1 MLANETVTAR
11 NLRFRKAMSLA
22 FPTKSLVALLVIGI
36 VDLVSTAVLHSK
48 GMIVEL
54 NPLMRGFINQSEWLF
69 AFVKGLTIGVAW
81 GTMVWYAQQNKE
93 FVNKACTYG
102 SAAYVLVRTTWFFG
116 AR

>member
-1 MLANETVTAR
+1 MLASETASAR
-11 NLRFRKAMSLA
+11 NLRFRKVMSLA
-22 FPTKSLVALLVIGI
+22 FPTKSMIALLVIGT
-36 VDLVSTAVLHSK
+36 VDLITTAVLHSK

-69 AFVKGLTIGVAW
+69 AFVKGMTIGVAW
-81 GTMVWYAQQNKE
+81 GTMVWYAQTNRD

-102 SAAYVLVRTTWFFG
+102 SIAYLVVWTTWFFG

>member
-1 MLANETVTAR
+1 MLANETQSAR
-11 NLRFRKAMSLA
+11 NLRFRKLMTFA
-22 FPTKSLVALLVIGI
+22 FPTKSMIVLLAIGI
-36 VDLVSTAVLHSK
+36 IDLISTAVLHSK

-69 AFVKGLTIGVAW
+69 AFVKGMTIGVAW
-81 GTMVWYAQQNKE
+81 GTMVWYAQTNRD

-102 SAAYVLVRTTWFFG
+102 SIAYLFVWTTWFFG

>member
-1 MLANETVTAR
+1 MSASEAVSAQ
-11 NLRFRKAMSLA
+11 NLRLRKAMSLA
-22 FPTKSLVALLVIGI
+22 FPTKSLAALLVIGT
-36 VDLVSTAVLHSK
+36 VDLIVTAVLHSR

-81 GTMVWYAQQNKE
+81 GTMAWYARQNRE
-93 FVNKACTYG
+93 FVGRACTLG
-102 SAAYVLVRTTWFFG
+102 SLAYVTVWTTWFFS